1 MKKFQIGNIVKNKKG
16 DNCIILDIKGDRALI
31 FNLDEMEPQGIELTD
46 ISKKVGDANCTTTVI
61 DGKKIVRKKDEKE
74 SKEIEDDSM
83 DEKTDDENKEK
94 TEKEKTEKEET
105 KEIENISDAFGEL
118 MKLFGKAAIEIG
130 NILVNATEAESD
142 EDDNKRR

>member
-74 SKEIEDDSM
+74 AKEIEDDTM
-83 DEKTDDENKEK
+83 DEKSDDDNE
-94 TEKEKTEKEET
+94 EKTEKEEP
-105 KEIENISDAFGEL
+105 KEIENAADAFGEL

-130 NILVNATEAESD
+130 NIIVNTAESD
-142 EDDNKRR
+142 VDDNKRK